1 MPGTLA
7 FAPTPE
13 DLEDDLFTLPVLTFA
28 PMPAPIAAHQTT
40 GAAAP
45 EDSPR

>member
-13 DLEDDLFTLPVLTFA
+13 DLDDDLFTVPVLTFA
-28 PMPAPIAAHQTT
+28 PPKSDDE
-40 GAAAP
+40 P
-45 EDSPR
+45 EEEEG

>member
-28 PMPAPIAAHQTT
+28 PVPASIAPDRTT

>member
-13 DLEDDLFTLPVLTFA
+13 DLEEDLFSVPVLTFA
-28 PMPAPIAAHQTT
+28 PPPTDT
-40 GAAAP
+40 
-45 EDSPR
+45 EDAEEQG

>member
-13 DLEDDLFTLPVLTFA
+13 DLEDDLFSVPVLTFS
-28 PMPAPIAAHQTT
+28 PPL
-40 GAAAP
+40 P
-45 EDSPR
+45 EPEAREEES